1 MYELALTTS
10 HSPAQS
16 DIEVREIT
24 IGELLHEVAAA
35 RADAEALVEIRQD
48 GSMGRCWT
56 YSELLADAER
66 PGLIRRMYGYEPV
79 MWRPGEAFGP
89 GENPLIHG
97 AAKRRDEHRAM
108 Y

>member
-66 PGLIRRMYGYEPV
+66 LGKAYHQRTFPPRSRRVTGV
-79 MWRPGEAFGP
+79 H
-89 GENPLIHG
+89 LHLS
-97 AAKRRDEHRAM
+97 
-108 Y
+108 

>member
-16 DIEVREIT
+16 DMEVREIT

-48 GSMGRCWT
+48 
-56 YSELLADAER
+56 
-66 PGLIRRMYGYEPV
+66 
-79 MWRPGEAFGP
+79 
-89 GENPLIHG
+89 
-97 AAKRRDEHRAM
+97 
-108 Y
+108 